1 MNSTNR
7 ISSRSDIDWNSICK
21 KTRSGNNFRRCGKE
35 VIRLFRR
42 ICALAI
48 IICILCGGACGCE
61 KDTGPVGYTQDEERV
76 NKLRYQAEQRK
87 KFAGSELHDYAVD
100 LTRKIFTKLFP
111 DKNIDDYEIDVTKE
125 NPTEEE
131 TEESDKERIAELFR
145 TGNFTVSVLS
155 KDGVPS
161 FSTDERDLLMKAFA
175 ELQFTAVINLS
186 GFWEDDYIIEG
197 EIHTEPRPMY

>member
-1 MNSTNR
+1 MSRYFSSTRICAARSRLTQSVSVNSTNR
-7 ISSRSDIDWNSICK
+7 ISSRSDTDWNSICK

-87 KFAGSELHDYAVD
+87 KFAGSDLHDHAVD
-100 LTRKIFTKLFP
+100 LTRNLLQRNSSANFIFEHP
-111 DKNIDDYEIDVTKE
+111 Q
-125 NPTEEE
+125 
-131 TEESDKERIAELFR
+131 
-145 TGNFTVSVLS
+145 
-155 KDGVPS
+155 
-161 FSTDERDLLMKAFA
+161 TDI
-175 ELQFTAVINLS
+175 TIS
-186 GFWEDDYIIEG
+186 
-197 EIHTEPRPMY
+197 